1 MKCRKKYFPDDLRV
15 VVSELGQWIKKI
27 FANRKP
33 YNYKEFR
40 DKLPLLR
47 KTVLIIFLVI

>member
-15 VVSELGQWIKKI
+15 VVSGLRQWIKKI
-27 FANRKP
+27 FANRKRC
-33 YNYKEFR
+33 NYKEFC
-40 DKLPLLR
+40 DKLSLTR